1 MWLNRVS
8 VADITMTELL
18 LTGLKLAVAL
28 MILGIGLSA
37 TTADLGLLWR
47 RPWLLLRSLVAM
59 YVLVPAA
66 AVVLV
71 KLLPIAIPAKV
82 ALLVLAVSAG
92 APLLPRRLATFGS
105 RGYVFSLVVTSS
117 LASIVLVPL
126 SIGVLTKNFAVHIE
140 VEPLAAAAVIGKSF
154 LAPLALGMVLRA
166 LLPALGER
174 LTHGVTAVAGLLL
187 VASALSLLL
196 LNYALLIDARWSG
209 FGALVLLMVIALA
222 IGHVL
227 GGPDPDDRT
236 ALAVAC
242 ATRHLGIAVLVATSF
257 PGPRV
262 VVLIS
267 AYIVISVAVSVPYL
281 AWRKRRPPAIV

>member
-1 MWLNRVS
+1 
-8 VADITMTELL
+8 MTELL
-18 LTGLKLAVAL
+18 LTGLKLAVGL

-47 RPWLLLRSLVAM
+47 RPGLLLRSLVAM
-59 YVLVPAA
+59 YLLVPAA

-71 KLLPIAIPAKV
+71 KLLPIAIPAKI
-82 ALLVLAVSAG
+82 AMLVLAVSAG

-105 RGYVFSLVVTSS
+105 RGYVFSLVVASS

-126 SIGVLTKNFAVHIE
+126 SIGVLTKNFAAHIE

-154 LAPLALGMVLRA
+154 LAPLALGMALRA
-166 LLPALGER
+166 LLPAYGER
-174 LTHGVTAVAGLLL
+174 LAHGLTAVAGLLL
-187 VASALSLLL
+187 VACALLL
-196 LNYALLIDARWSG
+196 LLVNYSLLIDARWSG

-222 IGHVL
+222 IGHAV

-267 AYIVISVAVSVPYL
+267 AYIVISVLVSVPYL
-281 AWRKRRPPAIV
+281 AWRKRRRLVMA

>member
-1 MWLNRVS
+1 
-8 VADITMTELL
+8 MTELL
-18 LTGLKLAVAL
+18 LTGLKLAVGL

-37 TTADLGLLWR
+37 TPADLALLWR
-47 RPWLLLRSLVAM
+47 RPGLLLRSLVAM

-71 KLLPIAIPAKV
+71 KLLPIPIPAKV

-105 RGYVFSLVVTSS
+105 RGYVFSLVVASS

-126 SIGVLTKNFAVHIE
+126 SIGVLTRNFAAQIE

-154 LAPLALGMVLRA
+154 LGPLALGMVLRA

-174 LTHGVTAVAGLLL
+174 LAHGLTAVAGLLL
-187 VASALSLLL
+187 VASALLLLL
-196 LNYALLIDARWSG
+196 LNYPLLIDARWSG

-222 IGHVL
+222 IGHGV

-267 AYIVISVAVSVPYL
+267 AYIVISVVVSVPYL
-281 AWRKRRPPAIV
+281 AWRKRQRLAMA

>member
-1 MWLNRVS
+1 
-8 VADITMTELL
+8 MTELL
-18 LTGLKLAVAL
+18 LTGLKTAVGL
-28 MILGIGLSA
+28 MIFAIGLSA
-37 TTADLGLLWR
+37 RLADLGLILR
-47 RPWLLLRSLVAM
+47 RPGLVLRSLVAM
-59 YVLVPAA
+59 YVLVPLA

-71 KLLPIAIPAKV
+71 KLLPIPITAKI

-105 RGYVFSLVVTSS
+105 RGYVFGLVVASS

-126 SIGVLTKNFAVHIE
+126 TIGVLTRTFAAQIE
-140 VEPLAAAAVIGKSF
+140 IAPWTAALVIGKSF
-154 LAPLALGMVLRA
+154 LAPLALGMAVGAVLRRHS
-166 LLPALGER
+166 ER
-174 LTHGVTAVAGLLL
+174 LAHGLTAVAGLLL
-187 VASALSLLL
+187 VVCAVLLL
-196 LNYALLIDARWSG
+196 VHDFGLLLEARWSG
-209 FGALVLLMVIALA
+209 FGALVLLMVIALG
-222 IGHVL
+222 IGQAM

-262 VVLIS
+262 VLLIS

-281 AWRKRRPPAIV
+281 AWRKRRSQRLAAA